1 MTLAPSGPATTPRPD
16 DDTLAIET
24 AEPGWVRRMWPFLRP
39 HWPDLALVFGAA
51 LASTAITA
59 SLPLVTRTIVDDAIM
74 SPTRSIGPLLVIVA
88 VLGVVR
94 FAISFLRRWGAGR
107 VGINLEFDL
116 RNAIYD
122 HLHRL
127 DFARHDEMQAGQL
140 VSRANTD
147 VRIVQGLFG
156 FLPALSGTFVL
167 FFLSLGVMLTLSP
180 VLTVIAL
187 TMIPLLLAL
196 AIRMRRVVYPSS
208 WDAQQRAAEMTTVV
222 EEATSGVRV
231 VKGFGQEERELD
243 RLTER
248 AISLFGARMR
258 NTRLS
263 AKRQATMQVIPSL
276 GQAGILALGG
286 WLVLND
292 GLTLGTFLAFQQY
305 LIQLVGPARTVSGM
319 LIMAQN
325 ARAGAERIFELLDS
339 TPDVEEHPDAIELGS
354 AHGRVEFHDV
364 SFGYLRSEP
373 VVSRF
378 DLEIAPG
385 ETVALVGASGS
396 GKSTVSLLLP
406 RFYDVQEGRIT
417 LDGHDIRDLTLDSL
431 RRQIGVV
438 FEDSFLFSDTVAAN
452 ITLGRPDATRLDIE
466 AAARAA
472 EAHEFIS
479 ALPDGYDTT
488 VGERGLTLS
497 GGQRQRLA
505 LARALLTDPRVLILD
520 DATSSI
526 DVRLEE
532 EIHRTLQR
540 IMAGRTTLLIAH
552 RRSTLKLAQRIVVVD
567 EGRVVDTGTEA
578 ELLERCAL
586 FRSLLAGPDAD
597 IDTVV
602 PEPDDS
608 LDGDT
613 PPDPTVT
620 VATTTASAWRPPADD
635 DTTIEAARRAAY
647 AGVRQAVTGG
657 GGGGRYG
664 GMGMGMGAA
673 RLAAPPTP
681 ELMQAIE
688 ALPPVRDEPTVD
700 LDAERQPH
708 RSFGFLEFVR
718 PQRRAIA
725 IALVLVTF
733 DALSMLAGPYIIRL
747 GVDYG
752 IIRQD
757 QRALF
762 FYAAIFL
769 GAVAVHRVIA
779 WVVAVYTGRIG
790 QHMLLRLRIRIF
802 AHLQRLGLDFYDR
815 EMVGRVMT
823 RMTSDIEALQSLLQ
837 TGLIQALVQAVT
849 FIGVIVIMF
858 TMNPQLGLVM
868 LMVVPPLVVAT
879 LVFRQRSGRA
889 YDQVRERISAVNA
902 NFQESISGVRVTQ
915 AFAQEQRTIGRF
927 REVASQHRS
936 ARMEGN
942 LVSSTFFPF
951 VELMSVAAT
960 ILVFWVGAGLITR
973 GSLTPGELIA
983 FTLYITTVFAPI
995 QQLSQVLDSY
1005 QQGKAAAKKL
1015 GELLAVPVSTPVRP
1029 DAVAPSGLRGEIE
1042 FDRVT
1047 FRYARAT
1054 DDALRDVSV
1063 SIAAGQTVALVGETG
1078 AGKSTLVKLV
1088 ARLYDPT
1095 DGRVLVDGQPL
1106 TDLDLGAYRRRLGFV
1121 PQEAFLFTGT
1131 IRDNIAYA
1139 RPEATDAE
1147 VEAAARAVGAHD
1159 FIARLPHGYHQPV
1172 IERGRSLSSGQR
1184 QLIALARAQLVD
1196 PVILLLDEATANLD
1210 LATEARVAQAM
1221 GVVSAGRT
1229 TLVIAHRLQSAATAD
1244 RILVFDHGELVEDG
1258 SHHELVRA
1266 GGRYAEMWSTYQGD
1280 PSEPTPARD
1289 R

>member
-1 MTLAPSGPATTPRPD
+1 MVTTTSDTMVAPSPDERALVEGPRR
-16 DDTLAIET
+16 
-24 AEPGWVRRMWPFLRP
+24 GWIRRMWPFLRP
-39 HWPDLALVFGAA
+39 HWRDLALVFGAA

-59 SLPLVTRTIVDDAIM
+59 ALPLVTRVIVDDAIM
-74 SPTRSIGPLLVIVA
+74 TPTRAIGPLLGVLG

-107 VGINLEFDL
+107 IGIDLEFDL

-156 FLPALSGTFVL
+156 FLPALSGTVVL
-167 FFLSLGVMLTLSP
+167 FFLSLGVMVTLSP
-180 VLTVIAL
+180 LLTVVAL
-187 TMIPLLLAL
+187 TMIPLLFGLAL
-196 AIRMRRVVYPSS
+196 RMRKVVYPSS

-231 VKGFGQEERELD
+231 VKGFGQEARELD

-248 AISLFGARMR
+248 AVALFGARMR

-263 AKRQATMQVIPSL
+263 ARRQATMQVIPSL
-276 GQAGILALGG
+276 GQAAILALGG
-286 WLVLND
+286 WMVLHE

-305 LIQLVGPARTVSGM
+305 LIQLVGPARTMSGM
-319 LIMAQN
+319 LVMAQN

-339 TPDVEEHPDAIELGS
+339 TPDVEERDDAIDLETVE
-354 AHGRVEFHDV
+354 GRVAFEGV
-364 SFGYLRSEP
+364 GFGYLRSEP

-378 DLEIAPG
+378 DLAIEPG
-385 ETVALVGASGS
+385 ETVALVGTSGS
-396 GKSTVSLLLP
+396 GKSTISLLLP
-406 RFYDVQEGRIT
+406 RFYDTHEGRIT

-452 ITLGRPDATRLDIE
+452 ITLGRPAAGRPEIE

-472 EAHEFIS
+472 EAHGFIS
-479 ALPDGYDTT
+479 ALPHGYDTV

-497 GGQRQRLA
+497 GGQRQRIA

-532 EIHRTLQR
+532 EIHNTLRR
-540 IMAGRTTLLIAH
+540 IMTGRTTLLIAH

-567 EGRVVDTGTEA
+567 QGHVVDAGTEA

-586 FRSLLAGPDAD
+586 FRSLLSGPDHD
-597 IDTVV
+597 IDTV
-602 PEPDDS
+602 EPQDDAAAM
-608 LDGDT
+608 G
-613 PPDPTVT
+613 
-620 VATTTASAWRPPADD
+620 PPAADAPGRGGVTPAAWVPPGD
-635 DTTIEAARRAAY
+635 HDTTIEAARRSAY
-647 AGVRQAVTGG
+647 AGVRQALSG

-664 GMGMGMGAA
+664 GMGGMGMGGA

-681 ELMQAIE
+681 ELMEAID
-688 ALPPVRDEPTVD
+688 ALPPIRDTPEVD
-700 LDAERQPH
+700 LDAERAPH
-708 RSFGFLEFVR
+708 ATFGFVEFLR
-718 PQRRAIA
+718 PQRAAISVA
-725 IALVLVTF
+725 LALVVL
-733 DALSMLAGPYIIRL
+733 DALATLAGPYIIRL
-747 GVDYG
+747 GIDHGV
-752 IIRQD
+752 IQRD
-757 QRALF
+757 QGALW
-762 FYAAIFL
+762 FYSVVFL
-769 GAVAVHRVIA
+769 GAVAVHRVVA
-779 WVVAVYTGRIG
+779 WVVAIYTGRIG
-790 QHMLLRLRIRIF
+790 QHLLLRLRVRVF
-802 AHLQRLGLDFYDR
+802 AHLQRLGLDYYDR

-837 TGLIQALVQAVT
+837 TGLIQALVQVAT
-849 FIGVIVIMF
+849 FLGVMIIMF
-858 TMNPQLGLVM
+858 TMNVQLGLVV

-879 LVFRQRSGRA
+879 LVFRQRSSRA
-889 YDQVRERISAVNA
+889 YDRVRERIAAVNA

-915 AFAQEQRTIGRF
+915 AFVQERRTIGRF
-927 REVASQHRS
+927 RDVAAQHRS

-960 ILVFWVGAGLITR
+960 ILVFWVGASLVDR
-973 GSLTPGELIA
+973 GSLTPGALIA
-983 FTLYITTVFAPI
+983 FTLYITTVFAPV

-1015 GELLAVPVSTPVRP
+1015 QELLAVPVATPVPIQPTILDPVQGNIRFE
-1029 DAVAPSGLRGEIE
+1029 G
-1042 FDRVT
+1042 VT
-1047 FRYARAT
+1047 FRYARA
-1054 DDALRDVSV
+1054 DDAALAEVTV
-1063 SIAAGQTVALVGETG
+1063 SIPAGQTVALVGETG

-1095 DGRVLVDGQPL
+1095 AGRILVDDVPL
-1106 TDLDLGAYRRRLGFV
+1106 TELDLGVYRRQLGFV

-1139 RPEATDAE
+1139 RPDATDAA

-1159 FIARLPHGYHQPV
+1159 FIARLRHGYHHPV

-1184 QLIALARAQLVD
+1184 QLIALARARLVD
-1196 PVILLLDEATANLD
+1196 PAILLLDEATANLD
-1210 LATEARVAQAM
+1210 LATEARVSHAM
-1221 GVVSAGRT
+1221 GVVSEGRT
-1229 TLVIAHRLQSAATAD
+1229 TLIIAHRLQSAATAD
-1244 RILVFDHGELVEDG
+1244 RVLVFDQGRLVEDG
-1258 SHHELVRA
+1258 PHDELVA
-1266 GGRYAEMWSTYQGD
+1266 QGGRYAAMWATYTASPVD
-1280 PSEPTPARD
+1280 AVS
-1289 R
+1289 

>member
-452 ITLGRPDATRLDIE
+452 ITLGRPDATRLDID

-1139 RPEATDAE
+1139 RPEATDVE

>member
-1266 GGRYAEMWSTYQGD
+1266 GGRYAEMWSTYLGD

>member
-1 MTLAPSGPATTPRPD
+1 MVIAAPAPGATTVADAPAD
-16 DDTLAIET
+16 QA
-24 AEPGWVRRMWPFLRP
+24 AAPGWIRRMLPFLQP
-39 HWPDLALVFGAA
+39 HWRDLALVFGAA
-51 LASTAITA
+51 LASTGVTA
-59 SLPLVTRTIVDDAIM
+59 VLPLVTRTIVDDAIM
-74 SPTRSIGPLLVIVA
+74 SPSRALGPLLVLLA
-88 VLGVVR
+88 AMGVFR

-107 VGINLEFDL
+107 VGINIEFDL

-127 DFARHDEMQAGQL
+127 DFARHDEMQSGQL

-167 FFLSLGVMLTLSP
+167 FFLSLALMLSLSPLLTVVALTLVP
-180 VLTVIAL
+180 AL
-187 TMIPLLLAL
+187 LLLAM
-196 AIRMRRVVYPSS
+196 RMRKVVYPSS

-231 VKGFGQEERELD
+231 VKGFGQEDRELD

-248 AISLFGARMR
+248 AVSLFGARMR
-258 NTRLS
+258 NTRL
-263 AKRQATMQVIPSL
+263 AARRQATMQVIPSL
-276 GQAGILALGG
+276 GQAAILALGG
-286 WLVLND
+286 WMVLHGD
-292 GLTLGTFLAFQQY
+292 LTLGTFLAFQQY
-305 LIQLVGPARTVSGM
+305 LIQLVAPARTVSGM
-319 LIMAQN
+319 LVMAQN

-339 TPDVEEHPDAIELGS
+339 TPDVAEPPDAFELTEAQG
-354 AHGRVEFHDV
+354 HVLFEDV

-373 VVSRF
+373 VVSGF
-378 DLEIAPG
+378 SLEIEPG

-396 GKSTVSLLLP
+396 GKSTISLLLP
-406 RFYDVQEGRIT
+406 RFYDVHDGRIS
-417 LDGHDIRDLTLDSL
+417 LDGHDIRDLTLESL

-452 ITLGRPDATRLDIE
+452 ITLGRPDASRSDIE

-472 EAHEFIS
+472 EAHEFIT
-479 ALPDGYDTT
+479 ALPNGYDTV

-497 GGQRQRLA
+497 GGQRQRIA

-526 DVRLEE
+526 DVRVEE
-532 EIHRTLQR
+532 EIHRTLRR

-552 RRSTLKLAQRIVVVD
+552 RRSTLNLARRIVVVD
-567 EGRVVDTGTEA
+567 QGRVVDTGTQT
-578 ELLERCAL
+578 ELLARCAL
-586 FRSLLAGPDAD
+586 FRSLLAGPDDD
-597 IDTVV
+597 IESVTAG
-602 PEPDDS
+602 
-608 LDGDT
+608 DGDAELAGDAPPGSAASPAPTIT
-613 PPDPTVT
+613 PG
-620 VATTTASAWRPPADD
+620 AWRPPDEG

-647 AGVRQAVTGG
+647 AGVRQAVAG
-657 GGGGRYG
+657 GGGGRFGGG
-664 GMGMGMGAA
+664 GMGLGAA
-673 RLAAPPTP
+673 RLNAPPTP
-681 ELMQAIE
+681 ELMAAIE
-688 ALPPVRDEPTVD
+688 QLPPIRDVPAVD
-700 LDAERQPH
+700 LDAERRPH
-708 RSFGFLEFVR
+708 SSFGFVDFLR
-718 PQRRAIA
+718 PQRLAILV
-725 IALVLVTF
+725 ALGLVTL
-733 DALSMLAGPYIIRL
+733 DAMATLAGPYIIRL
-747 GVDYG
+747 GIDHGVIHENQG
-752 IIRQD
+752 
-757 QRALF
+757 ALW
-762 FYAAIFL
+762 FYSLVFL
-769 GAVAVHRVIA
+769 AAVALHRVIA

-790 QHMLLRLRIRIF
+790 QQLLLRLRVRIF

-849 FIGVIVIMF
+849 FVGVVAIMF
-858 TMNPQLGLVM
+858 TMNVQLGLVV
-868 LMVVPPLVVAT
+868 LIVVPPLVVAT
-879 LVFRQRSGRA
+879 LIFRQRSSKA
-889 YDQVRERISAVNA
+889 YDQVRERIAAVNA

-915 AFAQEQRTIGRF
+915 AFAQEQRTISRF
-927 REVASQHRS
+927 REVATQHRS

-960 ILVFWVGAGLITR
+960 ILVFWVGAALVDR
-973 GSLTPGELIA
+973 GTLTPGALIA
-983 FTLYITTVFAPI
+983 FTLYITTVFGPV

-1015 GELLAVPVSTPVRP
+1015 QELLAVPVSTPL
-1029 DAVAPSGLRGEIE
+1029 AVEPVHLDRLRGEIE
-1042 FDRVT
+1042 LRDVT

-1054 DDALRDVSV
+1054 DDALREVSV
-1063 SIAAGQTVALVGETG
+1063 TIPPGQTVALVGETG

-1095 DGRVLVDGQPL
+1095 GGQILVDGVPL
-1106 TDLDLGAYRRRLGFV
+1106 IDLDLGAFRRQLGFV

-1139 RPEATDAE
+1139 RPGATDAE

-1159 FIARLPHGYHQPV
+1159 FITRLPYGYHQPV

-1196 PVILLLDEATANLD
+1196 PAILLLDEATANLD

-1221 GVVSAGRT
+1221 GVVSQGRT
-1229 TLVIAHRLQSAATAD
+1229 TLIIAHRLQSAAMAD
-1244 RILVFDHGELVEDG
+1244 RVLVFDHGCLVEDG
-1258 SHHELVRA
+1258 RHEALLAA
-1266 GGRYAEMWSTYQGD
+1266 GGRYAEMWATYAEGSSD
-1280 PSEPTPARD
+1280 HVAAPAP
-1289 R
+1289 